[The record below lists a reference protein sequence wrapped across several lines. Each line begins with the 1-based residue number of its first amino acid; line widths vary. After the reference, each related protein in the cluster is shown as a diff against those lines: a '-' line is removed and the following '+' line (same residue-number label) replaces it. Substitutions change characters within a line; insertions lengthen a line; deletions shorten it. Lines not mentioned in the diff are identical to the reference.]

1 MSVSFK
7 CAEKINKMSKENQQ
21 KLHISKQI
29 RKDLLWENRS
39 FTKMPM
45 RKINVTNIVS
55 IKEKLFQV
63 ISIEK

>member
-7 CAEKINKMSKENQQ
+7 CAEKINKMSTENQQ
-21 KLHISKQI
+21 KLYISKQI

>member
-7 CAEKINKMSKENQQ
+7 CAEKINKMSTENQQ

>member
-1 MSVSFK
+1 MIVSFK
-7 CAEKINKMSKENQQ
+7 CAEKINKMSTENQQ
-21 KLHISKQI
+21 KLYISKQI
-29 RKDLLWENRS
+29 RKDLLWLNRS

-55 IKEKLFQV
+55 IKENLFQM

>member
-7 CAEKINKMSKENQQ
+7 CAEKINKMSTENQQ
-21 KLHISKQI
+21 KLYISKQI

-55 IKEKLFQV
+55 IKENLFQV